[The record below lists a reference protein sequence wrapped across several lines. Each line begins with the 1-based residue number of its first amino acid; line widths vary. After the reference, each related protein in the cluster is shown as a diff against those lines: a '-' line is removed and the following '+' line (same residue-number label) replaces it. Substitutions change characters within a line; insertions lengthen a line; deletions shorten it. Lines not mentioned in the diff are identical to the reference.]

1 MIKRTVF
8 ACVVVV
14 SLTAAAPQPAGAAVM
29 LPLDNSWLPI
39 SQDMEP
45 GQFVSAIDNSQT
57 GVDSVS
63 QALRFEWTSG
73 NPVVFRISDWL
84 VPTDTFQLWD
94 FGSMFGAPVDNG
106 MQWETIPGCSG
117 DPVRNDPCHWTNM
130 PDAAWADPVFAKG
143 SFLFAPGS
151 HSVAIQVLTIPNKP
165 NDPANL
171 IFEDGTPMISA
182 SEVPEPASMLLLGS
196 GLIGLGVR
204 ARQRRRAKK

>member
-1 MIKRTVF
+1 
-8 ACVVVV
+8 
-14 SLTAAAPQPAGAAVM
+14 L
-29 LPLDNSWLPI
+29 
-39 SQDMEP
+39 
-45 GQFVSAIDNSQT
+45 
-57 GVDSVS
+57 S
-63 QALRFEWTSG
+63 QALRFEWTSSH
-73 NPVVFRISDWL
+73 PVEFRISDWL

-94 FGSMFGAPVDNG
+94 FTSTFGTPVNTG
-106 MQWETIPGCSG
+106 GQWETIPGCNG
-117 DPVRNDPCHWTNM
+117 DPVHNAAGHWTNV
-130 PDAAWADPVFAKG
+130 PDVAWADPVFAKG
-143 SFLFAPGS
+143 TFLFDPGF